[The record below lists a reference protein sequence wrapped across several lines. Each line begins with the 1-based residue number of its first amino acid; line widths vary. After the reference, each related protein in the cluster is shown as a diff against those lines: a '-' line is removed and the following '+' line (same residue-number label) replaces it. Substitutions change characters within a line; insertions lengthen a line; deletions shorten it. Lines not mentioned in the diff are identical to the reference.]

1 MKIEDDNLTKSKMKS
16 MPVPEYFECPISFWV
31 MKDPVT
37 GKDGWT
43 YERTEIRN
51 YVENY
56 GGKSPMNRKTIDL
69 KCLYPNLALKK
80 AMEHSK
86 CLEVS

>member
-1 MKIEDDNLTKSKMKS
+1 
-16 MPVPEYFECPISFWV
+16 

-43 YERTEIRN
+43 YERSEIKN

-56 GGKSPMNRKTIDL
+56 GGKSPMNRKTVDVKDL
-69 KCLYPNLALKK
+69 FPNLALKK
-80 AMEHSK
+80 AIEDKNYLSNINA
-86 CLEVS
+86 